1 MNQKTIEQRKCYRW
15 LLANDRRDIARTIR
29 ELSPE
34 CKGMEL
40 HIQLSF
46 TSAFSKNE
54 QEFNLVLKPEDKA
67 HWYHECLNKDCTG
80 FGFFLDNEIYS
91 AVKMKQIN
99 EGTLRCEG
107 KEDWKYIDHTGFSCC
122 SECKYRIVP
131 LF

>member
-1 MNQKTIEQRKCYRW
+1 MNQKTIEQRKCDRW
-15 LLANDRRDIARTIR
+15 LMANDHRDIARTIR

-34 CKGMEL
+34 CKGVEL

-80 FGFFLDNEIYS
+80 FGFCLDHEIYS
-91 AVKMKQIN
+91 AVKMRQIN
-99 EGTLRCEG
+99 EGTFRCEG
-107 KEDWKYIDHTGFSCC
+107 KEDWKYIDHTGFFCC